1 MRIIMVKTKISLRKN
16 RKRKQEKQNKKQQ
29 PGFLKML
36 SWEQYQ
42 HKHQEEEPIDAPICY
57 ILSPNL

>member
-1 MRIIMVKTKISLRKN
+1 MRNKTK
-16 RKRKQEKQNKKQQ
+16 QE
-29 PGFLKML
+29 PGFLIML

-42 HKHQEEEPIDAPICY
+42 HKNQEEEPIDAPICY